1 MKASSVVLDP
11 LPVCF
16 ISQAHESTFG
26 DVDFVL
32 FIEMISV
39 FSSRLDIIV
48 VTLAPLGSPRV
59 TLSHDIQCK

>member
-16 ISQAHESTFG
+16 ISQAHKSTFG
-26 DVDFVL
+26 DVDIVL

-48 VTLAPLGSPRV
+48 VTLAPLGSP
-59 TLSHDIQCK
+59 